1 MLPAYIAGCEAGAS
15 VPAKPGYQGERNMK
29 YNGMKELMY
38 SIVAAVLAFFG
49 TAAFAGFVESVQ

>member
-15 VPAKPGYQGERNMK
+15 AFAKPEIKEKIMK
-29 YNGMKELMY
+29 NNGMKELMY
-38 SIVAAVLAFFG
+38 TIGAAVLAFFG

>member
-15 VPAKPGYQGERNMK
+15 VPAKPETKETTMK
-29 YNGMKELMY
+29 DNGMKELMY
-38 SIVAAVLAFFG
+38 TIGAAVLAFFG